1 MSEEKGICYLVG
13 AGPGDPGLIT
23 LRGKE
28 CIEEADVIVYDNL
41 ANDDFLSWAKPNA
54 ELIFAGKT
62 AKCHAMRQAEINE
75 LLVKKTGEGKVVTRL
90 KGGDPLIF
98 GRGGEEGAVLY
109 DAGLEFEFV
118 PGISSAIA
126 GPAYAGIPL
135 THRKYC
141 SQVSIFT
148 GHESPDKEN
157 SSIDYRQIVRAPGTK
172 IMLMGVAR
180 LPYIMETIIEE
191 GGDPETPV
199 ALVRQA
205 TTGQHQTV
213 TGTVATIADIVRDAE
228 FKAPAVCIIGGV
240 VNCREKLNWFEKRP
254 LLGKRVVVTRT
265 RKQASK
271 LKDDLRAMGADVL
284 EMPTIRIS
292 QSEGDDAREFAHCV
306 AECHTYDWIIFTS
319 PNAVEYFFRAFD
331 LIRDDARAIGGCRIA
346 AVGPGTAEKLK
357 EYRMATDLMP
367 KEHVAEGLLKAF
379 QEEVG
384 SIENTTMLWVRAKGA
399 RDVLSN
405 RLNEAGVILD
415 EAIAYQAES
424 ETADPT
430 GAVQKFKD
438 NGADIITFT
447 SSSTVEGF
455 FDLGLSIPDETMIAS
470 IGPVTSSTL
479 AENGY
484 EVDAE
489 ANPHNVPALVQA
501 VLELA
506 NEEPFGEEDEDFLID
521 EEY

>member
-1 MSEEKGICYLVG
+1 MSETKGICYLVG

-28 CIEEADVIVYDNL
+28 CIEAADVIIYDNL
-41 ANDDFLSWAKPNA
+41 ANDEFISWAKPDA

-62 AKCHAMRQAEINE
+62 AKCHALRQIEINE
-75 LLVKKTGEGKVVTRL
+75 LLVEKTGEGKVVTRL

-98 GRGGEEGAVLY
+98 GRGGEEGAALH
-109 DAGLEFEFV
+109 DAGIEFEFI

-157 SSIDYRQIVRAPGTK
+157 PSIDYRQIVRAPGTK
-172 IMLMGVAR
+172 IMLMGVRR
-180 LPYIMETIIEE
+180 LPYIMETILSE
-191 GGDPETPV
+191 GGDPDTPV

-205 TTGQHQTV
+205 TTGLQKTL
-213 TGTVATIADIVRDAE
+213 TGTVSTIAEKAAE
-228 FKAPAVCIIGGV
+228 ADFKAPAVCIIGGV

-254 LLGKRVVVTRT
+254 LFGKRVVVTRT
-265 RKQASK
+265 QKQASQ
-271 LKDDLRAMGADVL
+271 LKADLRVLGAEIL
-284 EMPTIRIS
+284 EMPTIRVS
-292 QSEGDDAREFAHCV
+292 QSEGDDARGFAHCV

-331 LIRDDARAIGGCRIA
+331 LIRDDARSIGGCRIA
-346 AVGPGTAEKLK
+346 AVGPGTAAKLK
-357 EYRMATDLMP
+357 EYRMATDLIP
-367 KEHVAEGLLKAF
+367 AEHVAEGLVKAF

-399 RDVLSN
+399 RDVLSKA
-405 RLNEAGVILD
+405 LNEAGVILD
-415 EAIAYQAES
+415 EAIAYQTQP
-424 ETADPT
+424 ETEDPT
-430 GAVQKFKD
+430 GAVKKFKD
-438 NGADIITFT
+438 EGADFITFT

-455 FDLGLSIPDETMIAS
+455 FDLGLSIPDETLIAS
-470 IGPVTSSTL
+470 MGPVTSEKL
-479 AENGY
+479 LENGY
-484 EVDAE
+484 DPDVE
-489 ANPHNVPALVQA
+489 ANPHNLPSLVKAVTALA
-501 VLELA
+501 TESL
-506 NEEPFGEEDEDFLID
+506 FGDD
-521 EEY
+521 EEADFPEGDY